1 MDILT
6 RINEIKEKIN
16 EASVAYYVNDNP
28 IMDDYEYDMLM
39 NELIDIETKHPEL
52 KTIDS
57 PTNRIGGEVLT
68 KFKKV
73 NHEVKMMSLA
83 DAFSYDELKDFDKR
97 VRGITPN
104 ATYCCELKIDGLS
117 VSLRY
122 EDGVLVRGA
131 TRGNGSVGEDITHN
145 VKTIKSVPLKLKDKL
160 TLDVRGEIF
169 MPKDSFIKLNLER
182 EENEEEL
189 FANCRN
195 AAAGSVRQ
203 LDSSIAAKRNL
214 DTFLYYYLN
223 QDLKTQVEA
232 LEDMKRIGFKV
243 NPLYRH
249 CKTIEDVISYIM
261 EMGEKRKDLPYD
273 IDGIVIKVNEI
284 EYHDIIG
291 ETVKYPKWAI
301 AYKFPPEEVVTELL
315 DITYQVGRTGVI
327 TPVANFKPVFVQ
339 GSLISKATLHNE
351 DYILQKDIWVH
362 DEIVI
367 RKAGDVIPEVVKS
380 VKEKRH
386 PNALP
391 FKMIDTCPCCGSKLV
406 RNEEEADYY
415 CLNPLCKDKL
425 VCKLIH
431 FASKPCYNID
441 SLGDKLCSQLFEA
454 GYINSIVDI
463 FNLKFKYDELICLP
477 GLGRKSIDHLL
488 EAIEES
494 KKNNLDQLVFGL
506 GIRHVGAKAAK
517 LLCNKF
523 KNMDG
528 LINASY
534 DDIINIP
541 DIGLVIAK
549 EFVDYMSNPD
559 NVSLI
564 NNLKALGLNM
574 EYDNGFVK
582 ENYFTGKKCVLT
594 GTLSSMGRTEAKKL
608 IESFGGSLSESV
620 SKKTDCLILGEN
632 PGSKYDKAKELGIYI
647 MEEEEFLLKIKE

>member
-1 MDILT
+1 MDILE
-6 RINEIKEKIN
+6 RLNELKNKIN
-16 EASVAYYVNDNP
+16 EASIAYYVNDNP

-39 NELIDIETKHPEL
+39 NELIDIETKNPEL
-52 KTIDS
+52 KTSDS

-97 VRGITPN
+97 VRSVTPD

-122 EDGVLVRGA
+122 EEGILVRGA

-160 TLDVRGEIF
+160 TLEVRGEIF
-169 MPKDSFIKLNLER
+169 MPKESFIKLNLER
-182 EENEEEL
+182 EANEEEL

-223 QDLKTQVEA
+223 QDVKTQVMA
-232 LEDMKRIGFKV
+232 LEDMKNIGFKV

-249 CKTIEDVISYIM
+249 CKNMDEVIEYIK
-261 EMGEKRKDLPYD
+261 EMGEKRASLPYD
-273 IDGIVIKVNEI
+273 IDGIVIKVNEM

-301 AYKFPPEEVVTELL
+301 AYKFPPEEVVTKLL

-351 DYILQKDIWVH
+351 DYILQKDICLN

-380 VKEKRH
+380 LKEKRSI
-386 PNALP
+386 NAIP
-391 FKMIDTCPCCGSKLV
+391 FKMIDTCPCCNSKLV

-415 CLNPLCKDKL
+415 CINPDCKDKL
-425 VCKLIH
+425 INKLIH

-441 SLGDKLCSQLFEA
+441 SLGDKLCGQLFEA
-454 GYINSIVDI
+454 GYIKTIVDI
-463 FNLKFKYDELICLP
+463 FNLKFKYDELILLP
-477 GLGRKSIDHLL
+477 GLGKKSIDHLL

-494 KKNNLDQLVFGL
+494 KKNNLDQLIFGL

-517 LLCNKF
+517 LLCNKY

-528 LINASY
+528 LINAKY
-534 DDIINIP
+534 DDIITIP

-549 EFVDYMSNPD
+549 EFVDYMSNEK
-559 NVSLI
+559 NIELI

-594 GTLSSMGRTEAKKL
+594 GTLSSMGRSDAKKL